1 MASPKETEIPV
12 TPAVR
17 ALRAARVEVLPHL
30 YPYVDR
36 GGTRQAAVSLGVDEH
51 SVVKTLVF
59 EAEKEGERKRPLLV
73 LMHGDCEVS
82 TKQLARFLGVKTVTP
97 ASEATVEKATGY
109 IPGGVSP
116 FGTRTPLPVYAE
128 ETILALERIYI
139 NGGKRGFLF
148 EITPADLRRVVQVT
162 PVQVAIPA

>member
-1 MASPKETEIPV
+1 MANLKGTEIPV

-51 SVVKTLVF
+51 TVVKTLVF
-59 EAEKEGERKRPLLV
+59 EAEKEGEQKRPLLV
-73 LMHGDCEVS
+73 LMHGDREVS

-116 FGTRTPLPVYAE
+116 FGTRTPLSVYVE
-128 ETILALERIYI
+128 ESVLSLPRIYV

-148 EITPADLRRVVQVT
+148 EITPADLERVLEVT
-162 PVQVAIPA
+162 PVQVAVPA